1 MPDHAPDRVA
11 IGDLAV
17 RRIGLGTN
25 RLTGPGVLGE
35 PAEASASIA
44 LLRRAVDLGV
54 DLIDTADSYG
64 PFVAERLIREALHTG
79 GSEPYGDVCIATKIG
94 MVRTGPDA
102 WHALG
107 RPAYLR
113 SACEMSLRRLGVER
127 IDLLHLHRI
136 DPAVP
141 AAEQF
146 GILATLQAEG
156 KVRHVGLSQVGTAD
170 LEQAAQVLP
179 IASVQNRYNLLDRRS
194 DDVLAYCEA
203 RGIAFLPW
211 FPVAAG
217 ELAGRSS
224 PAVAGVAPET
234 TTAQLSLAWLLWRSP
249 AIVPI
254 PGTASLHHL
263 EENLAAHDVP
273 LTAAAAKTIQDWAD
287 DVLAEV
293 GPLPEP
299 AASVPRPG

>member
-1 MPDHAPDRVA
+1 MPATTPDRVT
-11 IGDLAV
+11 IGDLSV

-35 PAEASASIA
+35 PPDTAASIA
-44 LLRRAVDLGV
+44 VLRRAVDLGV

-64 PFVAERLIREALHTG
+64 PFVAERLIREALHRG
-79 GSEPYGDVCIATKIG
+79 GSEPYGEVRVATKIG

-127 IDLLHLHRI
+127 IDLLHLHRL

-141 AAEQF
+141 AAEQL
-146 GILATLQAEG
+146 GLLATLQAEG
-156 KVRHVGLSQVGTAD
+156 KVRQVGLSQVDVAD
-170 LEQAAQVLP
+170 LEAATGVLR

-203 RGIAFLPW
+203 HGIAFLPW

-217 ELAGRSS
+217 ELAGRAV
-224 PAVAGVAPET
+224 PPVAGVPCGT
-234 TTAQLSLAWLLWRSP
+234 TTAQLSLGWLLWRSP

-254 PGTASLHHL
+254 PGTASLRHL
-263 EENLAAHDVP
+263 EENLAAVP
-273 LTAAAAKTIQDWAD
+273 LTATAARAVQGWAD
-287 DVLAEV
+287 GIRAEI

-299 AASVPRPG
+299 AATGPRTA